1 MPLAP
6 SFAGVILAAGAS
18 SRMGRDKAL
27 LPWLDG
33 TFLSTAIR
41 ALQPLTDLVIVV
53 AGANAADVEPVVNAN
68 AAFMV
73 VNPNPERGQ
82 LSSLQTGLQ
91 EVLNRGRD
99 AAIVS
104 LVDRPAP
111 GVATLEQVKDALLAA
126 GLGTWAA
133 IPEYGGKHG
142 HPIVIGR
149 EMIEAFLTAPVTT
162 SAREVEHTHQAKILY
177 VPVTDA
183 LVVANVNT
191 PDDLNQLQAGSKA

>member
-1 MPLAP
+1 
-6 SFAGVILAAGAS
+6 
-18 SRMGRDKAL
+18 MGRDKAL

-53 AGANAADVEPVVNAN
+53 AGANAADLEPVINAN

-99 AAIVS
+99 AAIVT

-111 GVATLEQVKDALLAA
+111 GVETIEPVKNALLAA

-133 IPEYGGKHG
+133 VPEYGGRHG

-149 EMIEAFLTAPVTT
+149 EMIEAFLTAPATA
-162 SAREVEHTHQAKILY
+162 SAREVEHSHQANILY
-177 VPVTDA
+177 VPVTDG